1 MIYGAGLVS
10 KILFENY
17 DLSKLNV
24 VGISDRRFENSEDEY
39 FNNIKIIKPEDI
51 ANVDFDVI
59 LFALKEYKKIE
70 KSLKEKGI
78 NKKCYSLIKSS
89 IKYALRV

>member
-1 MIYGAGLVS
+1 MSAINEKDYINRLSKRLKNKKVLIYGAGLVS

-59 LFALKEYKKIE
+59 LFALNF
-70 KSLKEKGI
+70 S
-78 NKKCYSLIKSS
+78 
-89 IKYALRV
+89 